1 MTCFFFSLV
10 IFGACVTLSSF
21 VRFYVFVPQFLGPM
35 EEKGEE
41 LRQMRRE
48 TQAGR
53 HALLEKTLAKAE
65 SKAPS
70 PVQSLEK
77 PPGVFVRGYDKP
89 REPSKPPSR
98 AATKR
103 VVGPS
108 TAPEPAKKVAKQADA
123 VEPDRTV
130 PVPVG
135 PPSDSLCSGRILT
148 MDDVFERYTEADVVR
163 IVRWYEGVR
172 ITIPELPRRSD
183 E

>member
-1 MTCFFFSLV
+1 M

-21 VRFYVFVPQFLGPM
+21 VLFDAFLQFFGPM
-35 EEKGEE
+35 EKGGEE

-48 TQAGR
+48 AQAGR

-70 PVQSLEK
+70 PVQSLDK
-77 PPGVFVRGYDKP
+77 PPGVFVRGSDKP

-108 TAPEPAKKVAKQADA
+108 TAPEPAKKVVKQTEAA
-123 VEPDRTV
+123 ESRRTV

-135 PPSDSLCSGRILT
+135 PPSDSLYSGRILT
-148 MDDVFERYTEADVVR
+148 MDDVFQRYTEADVVR

-172 ITIPELPRRSD
+172 ATIPELPRSSD